1 MNTNFTL
8 QKFFQDSE
16 LQVEFNSKLEASKF
30 NSFVKMFK
38 VFRLRTNANQNLILS
53 ALVEKSL
60 KSENK
65 DSVFLFCK
73 TFEAVSLGIS
83 RSTLERFFVKLTEL
97 GIIVK
102 VASKEIEAEKTINA
116 YAFNT
121 DKLQEFMASEL
132 KFNAYYK
139 SVFGD
144 EKKTKSRVS
153 ESDKIQ
159 YLENLVEALREEV
172 KIRDE
177 KIMELQKG
185 EAIYNEAEVE
195 ALNNQNSE
203 LREKLA
209 KMTEA
214 YEKLGNELKAK
225 VDSLAP
231 LTLENE
237 KLKEEL
243 SKAQNVEKLEDSQE
257 YKDLAESNRML
268 EDTALRVSKEN
279 EELKAELE
287 RVKAEKGNANDSEK
301 VKELE
306 ARLEKAKEVFLR
318 QKRENEVLSEQC
330 SNPDVLKARDDY
342 NEMLRTEWNGKLKA
356 REAQLKEEYELKLA
370 KEIDTKLAEV
380 VNFNNANIETLKKEN
395 EELKSK
401 NEELK
406 SELENSKNENLN
418 AKGVPFT
425 LEGFV
430 DRVMPQIVKH
440 LNPTQKAEVE
450 NTFKRMARDLVECW
464 AKNPNK
470 TPDEIFKEVID
481 TEAEAEAAF
490 PYIEPTN
497 EIPTS
502 KQEDLGFKT
511 AAESMPKG
519 LFEKREVKPKI
530 TATEND
536 KGNLTPPTWTQED
549 LPF

>member
-1 MNTNFTL
+1 MFFPLGVFLRPNTPCVRNIPRAKNTQIYIKGRKMNFTL
-8 QKFFQDSE
+8 QNFFQDSE
-16 LQVEFNSKLEASKF
+16 LQVDFNSKLEASKF
-30 NSFVKMFK
+30 DSFVKMFK
-38 VFRLRTNANQNLILS
+38 IFRLRTNANQNLILS

-65 DSVFLFCK
+65 DSTFLFCSK
-73 TFEAVSLGIS
+73 YESENLGIS
-83 RSTLERFFVKLTEL
+83 RSTLQRFLSKLVKL

-116 YAFNT
+116 YAFNI
-121 DKLQEFMASEL
+121 DKFQEFMSSRL
-132 KFNAYYK
+132 KFNDYYK
-139 SVFGD
+139 TIFVED
-144 EKKTKSRVS
+144 EEETKPSRK
-153 ESDKIQ
+153 DIIQ
-159 YLENLVEALREEV
+159 YLEKLVEELREEI

-209 KMTEA
+209 GITEA
-214 YEKLGNELKAK
+214 YEKLANELKTK

-231 LTLENE
+231 LALENE

-268 EDTALRVSKEN
+268 EDKALRVSKEN

-301 VKELE
+301 ARELE
-306 ARLEKAKEVFLR
+306 ARLKKAAEVYIVQKKEIELL
-318 QKRENEVLSEQC
+318 KEQC
-330 SNPDVLKARDDY
+330 NNPDVLKAREDY
-342 NEMLRTEWNGKLKA
+342 NKMLKTQWNGDLQREKDRLVREK
-356 REAQLKEEYELKLA
+356 EAQ
-370 KEIDTKLAEV
+370 LAEV
-380 VNFNNANIETLKKEN
+380 VSFNNANIERLKNEN
-395 EELKSK
+395 AELKSK
-401 NEELK
+401 LK
-406 SELENSKNENLN
+406 NSESLN

-425 LEGFV
+425 LEDFV
-430 DRVMPQIVKH
+430 DKVMPQVVHH

-450 NTFKRMARDLVECW
+450 NTFKSMARSLTECYE
-464 AKNPNK
+464 KDPNK
-470 TPDEIFKEVID
+470 EPERAIKEAIEA
-481 TEAEAEAAF
+481 EAEAEAAF

-497 EIPTS
+497 ELPAS
-502 KQEDLGFKT
+502 EQEDLGFKT
-511 AAESMPKG
+511 AAESMPK
-519 LFEKREVKPKI
+519 
-530 TATEND
+530 ND
-536 KGNLTPPTWTQED
+536 KENLTSPTWTQED

>member
-1 MNTNFTL
+1 MFFPLGVFLRPNTPCVRNIPRAKNTQIYIKGRKMNFTL
-8 QKFFQDSE
+8 QNFFQDSE
-16 LQVEFNSKLEASKF
+16 LQVDFNSKLEASKF
-30 NSFVKMFK
+30 DSFVKMFK
-38 VFRLRTNANQNLILS
+38 IFRLRTNANQNLILS

-65 DSVFLFCK
+65 DSTFLFCSK
-73 TFEAVSLGIS
+73 YESENLGIS
-83 RSTLERFFVKLTEL
+83 RSTLQRFLSKLVKL

-116 YAFNT
+116 YAFNI
-121 DKLQEFMASEL
+121 DKFQEFMSSRL
-132 KFNAYYK
+132 KFNDYYK
-139 SVFGD
+139 TIFV
-144 EKKTKSRVS
+144 EEEEETKPSRK
-153 ESDKIQ
+153 DIIQ
-159 YLENLVEALREEV
+159 YLEKLVEELREEI

-209 KMTEA
+209 GITEA
-214 YEKLGNELKAK
+214 YEKLANELKTK

-231 LTLENE
+231 LALENE

-268 EDTALRVSKEN
+268 EDKALRVSKEN

-301 VKELE
+301 ARELE
-306 ARLEKAKEVFLR
+306 ARLKKAAEVYIVQKKEIELL
-318 QKRENEVLSEQC
+318 KEQC
-330 SNPDVLKARDDY
+330 NNPDVLKAREDY
-342 NEMLRTEWNGKLKA
+342 NKMLKTQWNGDLQREKDRLVREK
-356 REAQLKEEYELKLA
+356 EAQ
-370 KEIDTKLAEV
+370 LAEV
-380 VNFNNANIETLKKEN
+380 VSFNNANIERLKNEN
-395 EELKSK
+395 AELKSK
-401 NEELK
+401 LK
-406 SELENSKNENLN
+406 NSESLN

-425 LEGFV
+425 LEDFV
-430 DRVMPQIVKH
+430 DKVMPQVVHH

-450 NTFKRMARDLVECW
+450 NTFKSMARSLTECYE
-464 AKNPNK
+464 KDPNK
-470 TPDEIFKEVID
+470 EPERAIKEVIEA
-481 TEAEAEAAF
+481 EAEAEAAF

-497 EIPTS
+497 ELPAS
-502 KQEDLGFKT
+502 EQEDSGFKT
-511 AAESMPKG
+511 AAESMPKD
-519 LFEKREVKPKI
+519 
-530 TATEND
+530 D
-536 KGNLTPPTWTQED
+536 KENLTSPTWTQED